1 MSLPCTSKV
10 KYLCSRIIT
19 ELAVDECHNLKRAMC
34 SDDMVFIYLKR
45 AGGLELYG
53 PFVLRIFS
61 ADVFAGDSFT
71 NGEVIF

>member
-1 MSLPCTSKV
+1 MSVTIS
-10 KYLCSRIIT
+10 
-19 ELAVDECHNLKRAMC
+19 KRAMG

-45 AGGLELYG
+45 AGGLELND

-71 NGEVIF
+71 NWKVIFEPGYCMLS